1 MELNYMLTISYF
13 QFTRIPTQRRL
24 RYLSHAPLMTQMARN
39 AAAGLS
45 SMCESMKFCA
55 FNLTPYNA
63 YFILPISEKS
73 LKIVQHLSN
82 I

>member
-1 MELNYMLTISYF
+1 
-13 QFTRIPTQRRL
+13 
-24 RYLSHAPLMTQMARN
+24 MTQMARN